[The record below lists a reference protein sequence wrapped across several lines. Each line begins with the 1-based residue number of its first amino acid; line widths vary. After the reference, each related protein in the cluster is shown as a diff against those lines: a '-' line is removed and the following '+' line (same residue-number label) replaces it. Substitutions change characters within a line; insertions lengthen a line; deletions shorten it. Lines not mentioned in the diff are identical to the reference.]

1 MPLDGVV
8 VNLQRRI
15 EFEVRILVQEAR
27 GEDAGPAQREHDQ
40 LRAALDVHIAQ
51 ARSINEKLTGIPR
64 LIAEGVSHLS
74 ARLDHTEDLQ
84 ARLDLVY
91 APTAPPLR
99 SPASTA
105 PPSAPSEPP
114 HPKGVPSKVAPS
126 PAAPARRERRPRRHG
141 ATPHV
146 EATLSWEA
154 RGMRT
159 AASIRKGGVAKDLQ
173 RDAQIEVCMKVALQD
188 LGRAPA
194 ELPRADAE
202 ALRRGVI
209 RGLDGEQP

>member
-84 ARLDLVY
+84 ARLDLDGTGPKVGDVFILLLVARDRAVAGQIEEIAIGVINSGY
-91 APTAPPLR
+91 EQYLHYETLPSYLQGHADESVTPGPTPLAPTSTVIQLKPKITPFVPPEKQDGDK
-99 SPASTA
+99 
-105 PPSAPSEPP
+105 PSE
-114 HPKGVPSKVAPS
+114 G
-126 PAAPARRERRPRRHG
+126 
-141 ATPHV
+141 
-146 EATLSWEA
+146 EAES
-154 RGMRT
+154 
-159 AASIRKGGVAKDLQ
+159 V
-173 RDAQIEVCMKVALQD
+173 
-188 LGRAPA
+188 
-194 ELPRADAE
+194 
-202 ALRRGVI
+202 
-209 RGLDGEQP
+209 